1 MKLYRNSN
9 KDDNAKARELFEK
22 VREATEPTPNATE
35 PNKRLAARAYA
46 GLAATYRK
54 DWNFGWTTNDP
65 AELRALEQRAF
76 ERAKKSVEVDPSSP
90 YGHVQ
95 LAYLHLYQMHHD
107 EAEKE
112 AREAVRLGGVS
123 FPEGYAVLAQVLT
136 YGGEP
141 QIAVALMEKA
151 LELDRQAPLNRRQE
165 PVFLRQLGQAYYVM
179 GQVEK
184 HQKGDAPQAMEYYRK
199 AEEYLIRA
207 SEVNR
212 QVRLT
217 LAAVY
222 VEARQVPKAQALFTA
237 DQDVRCHI
245 TIGLYRQQAPY
256 KQQVEALFTGELSMK
271 ERYINALREAES
283 SGGTR

>member
-1 MKLYRNSN
+1 M
-9 KDDNAKARELFEK
+9 D
-22 VREATEPTPNATE
+22 
-35 PNKRLAARAYA
+35 
-46 GLAATYRK
+46 
-54 DWNFGWTTNDP
+54 
-65 AELRALEQRAF
+65 
-76 ERAKKSVEVDPSSP
+76 
-90 YGHVQ
+90 
-95 LAYLHLYQMHHD
+95 HD

-136 YGGEP
+136 YGGDP
-141 QIAVALMEKA
+141 QIAVPLMEKA

-184 HQKGDAPQAMEYYRK
+184 HQKRNAPQAMEYYRK

-222 VEARQVPKAQALFTA
+222 VEAGQVSKAQALFTA
-237 DQDVRCHI
+237 DQDMRRHI

-256 KQQVEALFTGELSMK
+256 KEQVQALSTGALSMK